1 MNKSLKFVLIIF
13 LVIIIPL
20 IILAFFY
27 VDAQA
32 EHEIKEFSPEVNL
45 SK

>member
-1 MNKSLKFVLIIF
+1 MNKSFKFVLIIF
-13 LVIIIPL
+13 LIIIIPL

-32 EHEIKEFSPEVNL
+32 RDDIKELDTEYQEV
-45 SK
+45 K

>member
-32 EHEIKEFSPEVNL
+32 ENEIKESTSELNL